1 MEIKVAAI
9 IVTYNRLGLLKECV
23 QSLRDQTYKKLSIIV
38 VNNGSTDGTTEWLDM
53 QRDILKIHQANV
65 GGAGGFFTG
74 IKYACEHG
82 YEYSWIMDDDVV
94 ANCTALEALINSTNG
109 IKGFLCSRVLDMNG
123 EQCNVPKISTAK
135 SNSTG
140 ELLWGELLNIH
151 LLRVDITSF
160 VSVLIRNSVVYELGL
175 PYKEYFIWG
184 DDTEFTSRISK
195 FYSSYMVI
203 DSVVVHKR
211 NQQGVLSL
219 FTETNKKRIDK
230 FFYSYRNRIH
240 YQRTF
245 LTKILVFLYSLSE
258 SARLLFRGKCRASYV
273 VLCGL
278 VKSIT
283 FRPQIQYP
291 QRCLN

>member
-1 MEIKVAAI
+1 MKNKVAAI

-23 QSLRDQTYKKLSIIV
+23 QSLRDQTYKRLSIIV
-38 VNNGSTDGTTEWLDM
+38 VNNGSTDGTTEWLDT

-94 ANCTALEALINSTNG
+94 ANCTALDALINSTNG

-135 SNSTG
+135 SDSTG
-140 ELLWGELLNIH
+140 ELLWGELLNIG

-160 VSVLIRNSVVYELGL
+160 VSLLIRNSVVYELGL

-211 NQQGVLSL
+211 KNRCILSI
-219 FTETNKKRIDK
+219 FTEQDKKRQK
-230 FFYSYRNRIH
+230 NYFYYYRNRIH
-240 YQRTF
+240 CQRTF
-245 LTKILVFLYSLSE
+245 SKKLLMYLYSFYQAS
-258 SARLLFRGKCRASYV
+258 RLLLHCKFHATYILLKGIFAS
-273 VLCGL
+273 LTFHP
-278 VKSIT
+278 SIH
-283 FRPQIQYP
+283 YP
-291 QRCLN
+291 QNA